1 MLLRDANVTVD
12 RPSSVG
18 FRTSKS
24 KRDITATSS
33 APDNQFLTS
42 RQRSES
48 KAASN
53 VAAEV
58 SMPVVHSLSHVVVE
72 DERSSKA
79 PEVSYRR
86 RQKKLKKKISVA
98 GDKQQKALTS

>member
-1 MLLRDANVTVD
+1 LKNLDVITWQTL
-12 RPSSVG
+12 G
-18 FRTSKS
+18 FRISKS

-42 RQRSES
+42 RQRSAS

-58 SMPVVHSLSHVVVE
+58 TASMPVVHSLSHVVVE
-72 DERSSKA
+72 DECSSKA

-86 RQKKLKKKISVA
+86 RRKKLKKISVA

>member
-1 MLLRDANVTVD
+1 MKNLDVITWQTL
-12 RPSSVG
+12 G
-18 FRTSKS
+18 FRISKS

-72 DERSSKA
+72 DECSSKA

-86 RQKKLKKKISVA
+86 RRKKLKKISVA